1 LHKGEW
7 NGLCGRLRVAKEY
20 RHVYL
25 QGLKPIRFSG
35 FAPGPFEAQCKLKP
49 RPPKEKKFLGA
60 AVDNLPVWTYGR
72 TVTGNE

>member
-35 FAPGPFEAQCKLKP
+35 FAPGLKP

-60 AVDNLPVWTYGR
+60 VVDNLPVRTYGR